1 MAGGVIVS
9 VRVTPRA
16 GRDEV
21 AGVDGEGVLRV
32 RVSAAPAGGAATEAV
47 IRLLASALHVPPSSI
62 EVVSGASSRRK
73 RLRIRGMDATG
84 LRERWPG
91 VAPGGTSDT

>member
-21 AGVDGEGVLRV
+21 AGVDDDGALRV
-32 RVSAAPAGGAATEAV
+32 RVSAAPVAGAATEAV
-47 IRLLASALHVPPSSI
+47 IRLLASTLHVPPSSI

-73 RLRIRGMDATG
+73 RLRIRDFDASAI
-84 LRERWPG
+84 RERF
-91 VAPGGTSDT
+91 GGS